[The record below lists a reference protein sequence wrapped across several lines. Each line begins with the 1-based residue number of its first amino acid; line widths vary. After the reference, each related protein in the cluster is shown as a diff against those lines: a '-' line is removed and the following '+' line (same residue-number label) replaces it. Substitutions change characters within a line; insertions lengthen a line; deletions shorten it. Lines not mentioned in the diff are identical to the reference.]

1 MTIIP
6 TRLARAATVSTS
18 SVHQRKR
25 VLDLYREWMRGVRL
39 QLLPLLRFPSH
50 DFLLTH
56 ETRPQA
62 PEICTLYCLNVPPS
76 AVRAVIRQRFEN
88 NRYVSDPKVID
99 VLIHKSR
106 QDYQEAVNFWKQEPH
121 VLGPLLSN
129 RDRPQRTFMQ
139 KFLEGGSPQYASQLA
154 FALR

>member
-18 SVHQRKR
+18 STHQRKR
-25 VLDLYREWMRGVRL
+25 VLDLYREWMRGVRF
-39 QLLPLLRFPSH
+39 QLLPSSAFSCPESH
-50 DFLLTH
+50 TPTKTH
-56 ETRPQA
+56 SQA

-76 AVRAVIRQRFEN
+76 AVRAVIRQRFEK

-99 VLIHKSR
+99 VLVHKSR
-106 QDYQEAVNFWKQEPH
+106 QEYQETVNFWKQESH

-129 RDRPQRTFMQ
+129 RDRPHRTFMQ
-139 KFLEGGSPQYASQLA
+139 KFLEGGSLSCALLLA
-154 FALR
+154 